1 MEFGPSVVPELR
13 EILLSTSEGE
23 FYDPDGRLI
32 EVRDV
37 PFLEEWH
44 LSRLDFDPD
53 LGRSRLV
60 CVLTGAGKTV
70 TATIDAGDFA
80 GLRDNT
86 SNTPEWNGSP
96 YHDLA
101 VQLSVPRNARCGI
114 GSYISAAGERKTEG
128 GNLAARRVLSKHEH
142 RQVTLNRMHTE
153 RRLIAMVL
161 QAPGENPDLI
171 EIERQPGLRWC

>member
-101 VQLSVPRNARCGI
+101 VQLSVLIQEQVLVRDPTDISTDEIRIQLPADRAEPWAR
-114 GSYISAAGERKTEG
+114 
-128 GNLAARRVLSKHEH
+128 
-142 RQVTLNRMHTE
+142 
-153 RRLIAMVL
+153 
-161 QAPGENPDLI
+161 
-171 EIERQPGLRWC
+171 

>member
-37 PFLEEWH
+37 PFLEAWH

-53 LGRSRLV
+53 LGGSRLV
-60 CVLTGAGKTV
+60 CVLTGAGTTV
-70 TATIDAGDFA
+70 TAIIDAGDFA

-86 SNTPEWNGSP
+86 SNSPVWNGSA

-101 VQLSVPRNARCGI
+101 VQLSVLI
-114 GSYISAAGERKTEG
+114 QEQ
-128 GNLAARRVLSKHEH
+128 VLVRDPADVSTDEI
-142 RQVTLNRMHTE
+142 RIQLPADRAE
-153 RRLIAMVL
+153 PW
-161 QAPGENPDLI
+161 AP
-171 EIERQPGLRWC
+171 